1 MTAMDILHISGSGQ
15 VTHLES
21 LASLPAE
28 GFVWIDCIR
37 EQDTGWAVEI
47 EQLTG
52 VAIHERHVRD
62 SFNLA
67 HPSFYDSTQ
76 DYEMLIFRG
85 LGVNSE
91 NEEFKTRP
99 TAFFLLDRLLVTI
112 RPADSV
118 SVSQV
123 KPRLLERTV
132 RIPMRPVGMMHLLLT
147 AMVDRFLALRE
158 PLTVR
163 FETWRDEL
171 LDPKN
176 PFDDWMIVLNH
187 TSYLRKLE
195 YLCDEQQH
203 ALMAWR
209 EDSDIEFD
217 DHLKVRYMDLQ
228 EHIGRVLKFAA
239 EQRSEAES
247 VVQLH
252 FSAVAHKTNEIM
264 RVLTVLSAIF
274 LPLGLVAGIFGM
286 NFEYMPELKIHNA
299 YFFALGGMAGLA
311 VTLLVVFR
319 IKRWI

>member
-1 MTAMDILHISGSGQ
+1 MDILHIFSGGQ
-15 VTHLES
+15 VRQLES
-21 LASLPAE
+21 IPSLPTE
-28 GFVWIDCIR
+28 GFVWIDFTR
-37 EQDTGWAVEI
+37 EQDTDWASQI
-47 EQLTG
+47 ARLMG
-52 VAIHERHVRD
+52 VTIHERHVRD

-85 LGVNSE
+85 LGVDSE
-91 NEEFKTRP
+91 QEEFSTRP
-99 TAFFLLDRLLVTI
+99 AVFLLLDRLLVTV
-112 RPADSV
+112 RARDSV
-118 SVSQV
+118 SFAQV
-123 KPRLLERTV
+123 KPRLLEKTL
-132 RIPMRPVGMMHLLLT
+132 RIPVRPVGMMHLLLT

-158 PLTVR
+158 PLTLR
-163 FETWRDEL
+163 FETWRNEL
-171 LDPKN
+171 LDPQN
-176 PFDDWMIVLNH
+176 PFEDWMTVLNH

-195 YLCDEQQH
+195 YLCDEQHH

-209 EDSDIEFD
+209 EDTETEFD
-217 DHLKVRYMDLQ
+217 DHLKVRFMDLQ

-239 EQRSEAES
+239 EQRSEAEA

-252 FSAVAHKTNEIM
+252 FSAVAHRTNEIM

-299 YFFALGGMAGLA
+299 YFFVLGGMAGLA
-311 VTLLVVFR
+311 VTLLVMFK